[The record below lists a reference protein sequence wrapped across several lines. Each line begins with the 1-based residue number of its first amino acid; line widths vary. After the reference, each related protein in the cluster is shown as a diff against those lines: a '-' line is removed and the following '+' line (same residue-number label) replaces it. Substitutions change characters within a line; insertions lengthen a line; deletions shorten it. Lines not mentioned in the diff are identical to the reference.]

1 MLSDALIVVV
11 YIALIV
17 FIIMLTILC
26 IKLMGTLNKVD
37 YLLDN
42 VTKKAESLDGV
53 FDLIDNTTSKLNTIG
68 ESIIGALSSFVS
80 KIMKR
85 KRKNIKEE
93 DIYE

>member
-68 ESIIGALSSFVS
+68 ESIISALSSFVS